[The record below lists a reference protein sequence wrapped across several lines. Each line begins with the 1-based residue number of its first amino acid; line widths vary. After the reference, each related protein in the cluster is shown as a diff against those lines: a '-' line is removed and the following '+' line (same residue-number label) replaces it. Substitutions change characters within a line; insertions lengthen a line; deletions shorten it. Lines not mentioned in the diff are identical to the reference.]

1 MSDQP
6 AWEPVC
12 VVHDAIDRLDRI
24 RVPGGWLYRTEVWR
38 EEARSPCASCPSHP
52 AWRGPVIN
60 RTALIW
66 FAIAAFWATLAVASW
81 AMGALT

>member
-1 MSDQP
+1 
-6 AWEPVC
+6 
-12 VVHDAIDRLDRI
+12 
-24 RVPGGWLYRTEVWR
+24 
-38 EEARSPCASCPSHP
+38 
-52 AWRGPVIN
+52 VIN